1 MSHTGMG
8 MEVFAYE
15 AVFEFGYFA
24 FFLVYPQIVI
34 EQGDPG
40 AVIPSVLQSFQ
51 AFQNERVSFAWSDI
65 SNNAAHSDGF
75 KINQL
80 TGNIIQLCADRKK
93 QPSPSGRAVEKNEM
107 YLREPER
114 FHYLIIVCG
123 PRLPIAVYPYPTVVG
138 VLPVGFH
145 PYFVIGSGGAVAVIG
160 RRGIL
165 SAWPVREGR
174 IGRLGHLGPLAL
186 AIIAIAATIV
196 VAVTAIVVI
205 AVTAIVVI
213 AVTAIVVIAVTAIIV
228 AVTAIAIIVIA
239 IAIIAVA
246 VIVLLGRRVRRGTV
260 AIGILGIVI
269 VAIGIRRAIRGAVA
283 VIGIAIAVGVS
294 IAITIGPAPAKPP
307 T

>member
-1 MSHTGMG
+1 MG

-93 QPSPSGRAVEKNEM
+93 QPSPSGRAGEKNEM

-196 VAVTAIVVI
+196 VAIAAAIVI

-213 AVTAIVVIAVTAIIV
+213 

-239 IAIIAVA
+239 IAIIAIA
-246 VIVLLGRRVRRGTV
+246 VVVLLGRRVRRGTV

-269 VAIGIRRAIRGAVA
+269 VAIGIRCAIRGAVA
-283 VIGIAIAVGVS
+283 IVGVAVAIGVS
-294 IAITIGPAPAKPP
+294 ISIAIRPAPAKPP